1 MRIACIG
8 GGPAGLYFA
17 ISMKLRDTSHQIEVF
32 ERNRA
37 DDTFGWGV
45 VFSDQTVDNLM
56 ANDPVSGASIRDE
69 FAHWDDIDVH
79 IHGATIRSGGHGFI
93 GIGRKRLLNILQ
105 ERARELGVV
114 LHFEQE
120 ASADLDAWAD
130 YDLVIAADGANSR
143 IRDRY
148 AEHFDADIQVRR
160 NKFVW
165 LGTHKVFDAFTFA
178 FEQLPQGWVWA
189 HAYRFGDD
197 LSTFIVEM
205 APDTWERL
213 GLDKMDQAEAVGWS
227 ERVFAKYLGG
237 HRLMSNA
244 KHLAGSAVWLNFRRI
259 VCGNWSYRNLILLGD
274 AAHTAHFSIGSGTKL
289 ALEDAIKLA
298 EVLNRPGLAREQA
311 LIEYQEERNV
321 EVLKLQN
328 SARNSTEW
336 FETLDRYL
344 HFEPI
349 QFAYS
354 LLTRSQRV
362 SHENLRLR
370 DKSWLE
376 GVERWF
382 QSKARGVP
390 VNDPAPPMFAP
401 YRLRGLE
408 LENRVVVS
416 PMATYSAEDGTPND
430 FHLVHYG
437 TRAQGGAGL
446 VYTEMTCV
454 SPAGRISPGCAG
466 MYAPEHLAEW
476 KRIVD
481 FVHSNSQA
489 KICLQL
495 GHSGAKGST
504 KVGWEGYDVP
514 LDEGNWPVMS
524 ASDVPW
530 SPANQVPRPM
540 TRTDMDEVRDQF
552 VTATRMGLEAGF
564 DMIELH
570 CAHGYLLSSFIT
582 PLHNRRTDEY
592 GGSLENRLRYPLEVF
607 QAMRAVW
614 PPDKPMSVRISANDW
629 MGEMGVTPDE
639 AVEIARAFTEA
650 GADLIDV
657 SAGQTWADCKPIYGR
672 MFQTP
677 FSDQIRNEG
686 RVSTIAVGNIY
697 ETDHVNSILAAGRA
711 DLVALAR
718 PHLIDPMWTLRAA
731 AQHDYRGVHV
741 PPPYLGG
748 QAQLARNLKRAAEQE
763 AALKV

>member
-1 MRIACIG
+1 MRIACLG

-17 ISMKLRDTSHQIEVF
+17 ISMKLRDPEHEIELF

-45 VFSDQTVDNLM
+45 VFSDQTVENLL
-56 ANDPVSGASIRDE
+56 ANDPVSGSVIRDE
-69 FAHWDDIDVH
+69 FAHWDDIEVH
-79 IHGATIRSGGHGFI
+79 IHGQTVRSSGHGFI
-93 GIGRKRLLNILQ
+93 GIGRKRLLHILQ
-105 ERARELGVV
+105 ERARELGVR
-114 LHFEQE
+114 LHFEHE
-120 ASADLDAWAD
+120 ASADRDDWAD
-130 YDLVIAADGANSR
+130 YDLVVAADGANSR
-143 IRDRY
+143 IRTRY
-148 AEHFDADIQVRR
+148 EPHFGVDIQVRR
-160 NKFVW
+160 NKFFW
-165 LGTHKVFDAFTFA
+165 FGTSRAFEAFTFA
-178 FEQLPQGWVWA
+178 FEQTEAGWVWA
-189 HAYRFGDD
+189 HAYRFEDEA
-197 LSTFIVEM
+197 STFIVEM
-205 APDTWERL
+205 EPETWAAL
-213 GLDKMDQAEAVGWS
+213 GLDRMDQDEAIALC
-227 ERVFAKYLGG
+227 ERIFARYLDG
-237 HRLMSNA
+237 HPLQSNA
-244 KHLAGSAVWLNFRRI
+244 RHLPGPQAWLNFRRI
-259 VCGNWSYRNLILLGD
+259 ICERWSHRNLVLLGD

-298 EVLNRPGLAREQA
+298 EVLNRPGLSREAA
-311 LIEYQEERNV
+311 LEEYREERNV

-370 DKSWLE
+370 DKGWLE

-382 QSKARGVP
+382 QSRARGTP

-401 YRLRGLE
+401 YRLRDMALQ
-408 LENRVVVS
+408 NRIVVS
-416 PMATYSAEDGTPND
+416 PMDMYSAVDGTPTD

-454 SPAGRISPGCAG
+454 SATGRITPGCTG
-466 MYAPEHLAEW
+466 LYAPDHVSAW
-476 KRIVD
+476 RRIVD
-481 FVHSNSQA
+481 FVHANSRA

-504 KVGWEGYDVP
+504 KCGWDGYDVP
-514 LDEGNWPVMS
+514 LDEGNWPVIA

-530 SPANQVPRPM
+530 SSANQPPRPM
-540 TRTDMDEVRDQF
+540 TRADMDEVRDQF
-552 VTATRMGLEAGF
+552 VASTLMALEAGF
-564 DMIELH
+564 DMVELH
-570 CAHGYLLSSFIT
+570 CAHGYLLSGFIT
-582 PLHNRRTDEY
+582 PLQNKRSDEY

-607 QAMRAVW
+607 RAMRAVW
-614 PPDKPMSVRISANDW
+614 PAEKPMSVRISATDW
-629 MGEMGVTPDE
+629 MGELGITPED
-639 AVEIARAFTEA
+639 AVAVSRAFSEA

-657 SAGQTWADCKPIYGR
+657 SAGQTWADSKPVYGR

-677 FSDQIRNEG
+677 FSDKVRNEA
-686 RVSTIAVGNIY
+686 RVSAMAVGNIY
-697 ETDHVNSILAAGRA
+697 EPDHVNSILAAGRA

-731 AQHDYRGVHV
+731 AAQDYRGVHV
-741 PPPYLGG
+741 PPPYLAG
-748 QAQLARNLKRAAEQE
+748 QAQLARNLRREQE
-763 AALKV
+763 MLKA